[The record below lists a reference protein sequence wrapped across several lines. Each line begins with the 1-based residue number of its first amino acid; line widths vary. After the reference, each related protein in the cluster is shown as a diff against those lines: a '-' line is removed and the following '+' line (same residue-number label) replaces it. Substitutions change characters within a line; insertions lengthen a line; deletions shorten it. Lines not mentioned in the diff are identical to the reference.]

1 MQSEKI
7 SRKILFDSFSFFFSS
22 VLLTILLAILKSLV
36 WISNRRRMDPFID
49 YMFTDYWDIMTA
61 HVSKHVNVY
70 AM

>member
-1 MQSEKI
+1 MQSEQI
-7 SRKILFDSFSFFFSS
+7 SRKLLFDSFFFFSS

-36 WISNRRRMDPFID
+36 WISNGRRMDSFID

-61 HVSKHVNVY
+61 HVSKHVNIY